1 MPLWLLGFWGK
12 WGRKLMVGA
21 AILAV
26 LAGLV
31 FAVHQIGYQK
41 GHNESKVAI
50 AKYEAGV
57 QKLRA
62 DLAVERGKVD
72 TKVVTEY
79 LTKRETET
87 VVEYRNRDV
96 IRNAVVS
103 RPENLSKGWVYAH
116 NQATKGQIVEFD
128 LAKIGTPSIVR
139 DVDALDII
147 QQNYA
152 IARRNKAKLD
162 GLQSWV
168 RETGK
173 AYEQVNRNRT
183 SGSDSSVQQPR
194 KTSRP

>member
-1 MPLWLLGFWGK
+1 MPLWLIGFWGK
-12 WGRKLMVGA
+12 WGRKIMVGA

-31 FAVHQIGYQK
+31 FAVHQVGYQK

-72 TKVVTEY
+72 TKVVTQY

-103 RPENLSKGWVYAH
+103 RPENLSQGWVYAH
-116 NQATKGQIVEFD
+116 NQASKGQIVNFD
-128 LAKIGTPSIVR
+128 LAKISTPSIVR
-139 DVDALDII
+139 DVDALDTI

-183 SGSDSSVQQPR
+183 SGSDSSVPKAREAPR
-194 KTSRP
+194 P